1 MAVGHEGVW
10 VVLGFLG
17 KWKGDTLQRR
27 GRKTFFPFLCASR
40 GTRWQKVPSKRGTV
54 CSSFFSNEQF
64 KRERHQNVFVSK
76 NQSLI
81 FYLFNQ
87 TLN

>member
-40 GTRWQKVPSKRGTV
+40 GTRW
-54 CSSFFSNEQF
+54 
-64 KRERHQNVFVSK
+64 
-76 NQSLI
+76 
-81 FYLFNQ
+81 
-87 TLN
+87 